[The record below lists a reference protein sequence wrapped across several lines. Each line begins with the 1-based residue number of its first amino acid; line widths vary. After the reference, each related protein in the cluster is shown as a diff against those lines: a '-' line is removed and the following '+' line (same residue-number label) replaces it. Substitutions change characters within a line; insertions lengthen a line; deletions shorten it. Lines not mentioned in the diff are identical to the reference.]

1 MTHIEDIQLVI
12 LDLDKTICKY
22 SQPKEDV
29 LMSAFE
35 ELDLEPFFAIDEFE
49 ATMDTF
55 EDADEVTTKS
65 DCRRISCESLAVENG
80 YEESVGTKLGEI
92 YSHRRRHGDVEFLP
106 GAEEA
111 LTYLSDRYELGL
123 ITNAE
128 REVQRP
134 KLESLGIY
142 TLFETVVY
150 AGHDTEYKPHPEAF
164 REALQVVGVSPDDA
178 LYVGDDFESDIL
190 GADAVGIDTVWVADE
205 SSAESGNPP
214 THHIASMMELPS
226 LLRSV

>member
-1 MTHIEDIQLVI
+1 MANAEDIQLVI

-22 SQPKEDV
+22 SQSKEEV

-35 ELDLEPFFAIDEFE
+35 EHNLEPFFTIDEFE
-49 ATMDTF
+49 AAMETY

-65 DCRRISCESLAVENG
+65 DCRRISCESLAVEHG
-80 YEESVGTKLGEI
+80 YEKSVGTELGET

-111 LTYLSDRYELGL
+111 LEYLTNRYKLGL

-134 KLESLGIY
+134 KLESLDVY

-164 REALQVVGVSPDDA
+164 REALQVIGVEPDEA
-178 LYVGDDFESDIL
+178 LYIGDDFESDVL
-190 GADAVGIDTVWVADE
+190 GADAVGIDTIWVSEKSPPE
-205 SSAESGNPP
+205 SENSP
-214 THHIASMMELPS
+214 THQISTMEELPS
-226 LLRSV
+226 LLRID